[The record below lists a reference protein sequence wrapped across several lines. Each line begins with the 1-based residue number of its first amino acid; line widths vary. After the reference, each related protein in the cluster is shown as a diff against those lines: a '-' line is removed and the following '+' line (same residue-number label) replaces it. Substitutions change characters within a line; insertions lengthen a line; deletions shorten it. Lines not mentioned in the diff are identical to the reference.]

1 MMIKF
6 LKIGIGLVLLA
17 LLLML
22 LYAKVTNKNFN
33 EMALGILSTI
43 KEWRGESV
51 PLEDL
56 NKVERTLMNHDIWDQ
71 LLKQYVDEEGNV
83 TYEGFVKDEERLQVY
98 LQQLSSNPP
107 GSNWSEAAALA
118 YWINA
123 YNAITVQL
131 IIDHYPLASIKDISD
146 GLPMINSP
154 WDLKFFKIG
163 GIDFDLNT
171 IEHEI
176 LRKQFSEP
184 RMHFAINC
192 ASFSCPRLRNEA
204 YTAERLELQ
213 LKEQTTSFLLNPK
226 KNRLSAETL
235 QLSQIF
241 NWFAGDFTKEQTL
254 IEFLQK
260 QVDLQIQPKAKI
272 SFLEYEWSLNNK

>member
-1 MMIKF
+1 MMMKF
-6 LKIGIGLVLLA
+6 FKIGIGVILLS
-17 LLLML
+17 LLMIL

-33 EMALGILSTI
+33 ELALGILSTI
-43 KEWRGESV
+43 KEWRGETV
-51 PLEDL
+51 PLGDL
-56 NKVERTLMNHDIWDQ
+56 NRVERVLINHDHWDH

-83 TYEGFVKDEERLQVY
+83 IYEGFVKDEERLQVY

-107 GSNWSEAAALA
+107 GSNWSEAAAL
-118 YWINA
+118 
-123 YNAITVQL
+123 
-131 IIDHYPLASIKDISD
+131 
-146 GLPMINSP
+146 PMINSP
-154 WDLKFFKIG
+154 WDIKFFKIG

-204 YTAERLELQ
+204 YTSEQLESQ

-226 KNRLSAETL
+226 KNRLSTETL

-260 QVDLQIQPKAKI
+260 QVDLQIQPNAKI
-272 SFLEYEWSLNNK
+272 SFLEYQWSLNNK

>member
-1 MMIKF
+1 
-6 LKIGIGLVLLA
+6 
-17 LLLML
+17 
-22 LYAKVTNKNFN
+22 
-33 EMALGILSTI
+33 
-43 KEWRGESV
+43 
-51 PLEDL
+51 
-56 NKVERTLMNHDIWDQ
+56 
-71 LLKQYVDEEGNV
+71 
-83 TYEGFVKDEERLQVY
+83 
-98 LQQLSSNPP
+98 
-107 GSNWSEAAALA
+107 
-118 YWINA
+118 
-123 YNAITVQL
+123 
-131 IIDHYPLASIKDISD
+131 
-146 GLPMINSP
+146 MINSP
-154 WDLKFFKIG
+154 WDIKFFKIG

-204 YTAERLELQ
+204 YTSEQLESQ

-226 KNRLSAETL
+226 KNRLSTETL

-260 QVDLQIQPKAKI
+260 QVDLQIQPNAKI
-272 SFLEYEWSLNNK
+272 SFLEYQWSLNNK